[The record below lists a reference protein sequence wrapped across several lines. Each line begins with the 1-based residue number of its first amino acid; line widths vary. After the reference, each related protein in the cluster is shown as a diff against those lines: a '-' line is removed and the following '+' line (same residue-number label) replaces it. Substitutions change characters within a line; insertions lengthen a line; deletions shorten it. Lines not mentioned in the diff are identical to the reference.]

1 MEEVRE
7 KLVINGLKFTAA
19 IALAPVPLLLSNAQA
34 APPPPPV
41 MEPHLKLTEIDG
53 KAKETRDIFRRA
65 RLLAPG
71 IFVPKEMIKGAGFDG
86 RKSGSATVELNVFE
100 NGKASCTQLDPANA
114 PRQQRIFSKEI
125 CLLLSRNGEFLPAL
139 GRNGKRLE
147 GKITLRAD
155 FHRIIRGRPVPGH
168 CPPECGLPLSPYPG
182 EYAELKKRKQTK
194 ADWLPPDQ
202 YTRRFATVYLW
213 VSKKGK
219 PKNCHVQRSSGSDIG
234 DYRLCKFALKKMKFK
249 AARMPPPPA
258 PAKAKKIAGQARVTF
273 EMPWPRPEL

>member
-1 MEEVRE
+1 M
-7 KLVINGLKFTAA
+7 INGSKFTAT
-19 IALAPVPLLLSNAQA
+19 IALTSFPLLLSNAQA
-34 APPPPPV
+34 APPPPV
-41 MEPHLKLTEIDG
+41 MEPHLKLTEIDT
-53 KAKETRDIFRRA
+53 KAKETPDIFRRA
-65 RLLAPG
+65 QLLSPTGNVPRAMITGPG
-71 IFVPKEMIKGAGFDG
+71 FNG
-86 RKSGSATVELNVFE
+86 RKSGSATVELNVFK

-114 PRQQRIFSKEI
+114 PRQQRVFSKEI

-139 GRNGKRLE
+139 GRDGKRRE

-155 FHRIIRGRPVPGH
+155 FHRIARGRPVPGN
-168 CPPECGLPLSPYPG
+168 CPPECGQPLPPYPG
-182 EYAELKKRKQTK
+182 QYAQLKKRKQAK

-219 PKNCHVQRSSGSDIG
+219 PKNCHVQRSSGTDIG

-249 AARMPPPPA
+249 AARTTPPPA

-273 EMPWPRPEL
+273 EMPWPRPAQ